1 MLSAIEKANL
11 LYLAGEREEYLICL
25 DSNNYPD
32 RLGTFNWIIAG
43 GKQDSYIPKEVDF
56 SCWNKLSEFISNQK
70 APFIPAF
77 LGYDLKNTT
86 EKLDSK
92 NPDLTGFPLMAAWI
106 PDWIIG
112 EDRNGDPIYWG
123 NSDAILIE
131 LGKYVQK
138 PPVKNSAINISA
150 EINQETYSNCFG
162 KLQKHLARGDIYEI
176 NYCLH
181 YSAWVPQLDPIGLF
195 LKMNK
200 HSPAPFSCL
209 MKVAEQWLCCS
220 SPERFLVK
228 HGNTVTAQPIKGTI
242 RRTGDARADE
252 LLATDLKNNPKERA
266 ENIMIVD
273 LLRNDLSRQALP
285 GKVFVKE
292 LCEVYPFATVQQ
304 LVSTIEAEMP
314 ADVDAVNILNNA
326 FPMGSMT
333 GAPKIRAM
341 ELAEEIETFQ
351 RRLYSGA
358 VGYFTPSGDFD
369 FNVVIRSITWNKQN
383 AYLSFSTGSA
393 VTVLSNA
400 KQEFEE
406 CQLKAE
412 ALIQSLT
419 S

>member
-1 MLSAIEKANL
+1 MLSVSEKTNL
-11 LYLAGEREEYLICL
+11 IYLAGEREKYFIYL
-25 DSNNYPD
+25 DSNGYPD
-32 RLGTFNWIIAG
+32 HLGTFNWIIAG
-43 GKQDSYIPKEVDF
+43 GNQASFIPIDVDDT
-56 SCWNKLSEFISNQK
+56 CWDKLSDFVSHQK

-77 LGYDLKNTT
+77 LGYDLKNTV
-86 EKLDSK
+86 EKLVSENTD
-92 NPDLTGFPLMAAWI
+92 NTGFPLMAAWL

-112 EDRNGDPIYWG
+112 EDRNGNPIIWG
-123 NSDAILIE
+123 NVDTVLHE
-131 LGKYVQK
+131 LSKYVQK
-138 PPVKNSAINISA
+138 QRVKN
-150 EINQETYSNCFG
+150 NQIHITSDTNRESYYKNFE

-181 YSAWVPQLDPIGLF
+181 YSAIVPELDPIDLF

-200 HSPAPFSCL
+200 RSPAPFSCL
-209 MKVAEQWLCCS
+209 MKISGQWLCCA

-228 HGNTVTAQPIKGTI
+228 HGNTVTAQPIKGTT
-242 RRTGDARADE
+242 RRTGDAPTDE
-252 LLATDLKNNPKERA
+252 LLAESLKSNPKERA

-273 LLRNDLSRQALP
+273 LLRNDLSKLAVTGR
-285 GKVFVKE
+285 VYVRE

-304 LVSTIEAEMP
+304 LISTIEAEMP
-314 ADVDAVNILNNA
+314 STVEAVNILKNA

-341 ELAEEIETFQ
+341 ELAEEVETFQ
-351 RRLYSGA
+351 RGLYSGA
-358 VGYFTPSGDFD
+358 VGYFTNDGNFD

-393 VTVLSNA
+393 VTIQSTA
-400 KQEFEE
+400 DQEFDE